1 MKSWIAVWIGMFAA
15 VMLLAML
22 SDKGNRK
29 KNLPMILLMVAV
41 VAISTWL
48 SLFH

>member
-1 MKSWIAVWIGMFAA
+1 MFAA

-41 VAISTWL
+41 VVISAWL